1 MPGGAQVLRDLFLVF
16 VLARVAGELFT
27 RVRQP
32 ALLGEILVG
41 VAIGDHALGWVHRG
55 EVLAAIAQIGVVF
68 LLFQV
73 GLENRLSDLRGV
85 GRTAVGVAVS
95 GVAVPFA
102 GGFALLAALG
112 RSRTEAL
119 FAGAA
124 LVASSSSVAARIL
137 ADLGR
142 LREAEGQTIVAAAV
156 VDDVL
161 GLLVLAVIAGT
172 ARGTF
177 DARGLGVLVAEVIV
191 FVVLTAA
198 VGARVVRGIGP
209 RLSRL
214 RLDEGPFVVA
224 VVACLGLA
232 ALAARIG
239 LAGTVGA
246 FLAGMLFAEVRDDY
260 HVSAMIRPVTSFLT
274 PFVFV
279 LTGMEVLPR
288 AFTHGPTLAL
298 LGAVLV
304 IAVVGKLVPAA
315 LAARRFGA
323 RGALIVGT
331 GMVPRAEVGIIVASL
346 GLSAGVVG
354 ARLYA
359 VVIAMSA
366 LTWVLTPPAL
376 RALFR
381 R

>member
-1 MPGGAQVLRDLFLVF
+1 
-16 VLARVAGELFT
+16 
-27 RVRQP
+27 
-32 ALLGEILVG
+32 
-41 VAIGDHALGWVHRG
+41 
-55 EVLAAIAQIGVVF
+55 
-68 LLFQV
+68 
-73 GLENRLSDLRGV
+73 
-85 GRTAVGVAVS
+85 
-95 GVAVPFA
+95 
-102 GGFALLAALG
+102 
-112 RSRTEAL
+112 
-119 FAGAA
+119 
-124 LVASSSSVAARIL
+124 
-137 ADLGR
+137 
-142 LREAEGQTIVAAAV
+142 
-156 VDDVL
+156 
-161 GLLVLAVIAGT
+161 
-172 ARGTF
+172 
-177 DARGLGVLVAEVIV
+177 
-191 FVVLTAA
+191 
-198 VGARVVRGIGP
+198 
-209 RLSRL
+209 
-214 RLDEGPFVVA
+214 
-224 VVACLGLA
+224 
-232 ALAARIG
+232 
-239 LAGTVGA
+239 
-246 FLAGMLFAEVRDDY
+246 
-260 HVSAMIRPVTSFLT
+260 MIRPVTSFLT
-274 PFVFV
+274 PFFFV